1 MMLEALV
8 TKYICNTEQVLAE
21 IKIAQ
26 NKATQI
32 DKEKIMRVIETAKQY
47 FADAKYYLEKNRF
60 ETSLVSVVYCEGL
73 LDALNQ
79 LGAVEFSWPAKK

>member
-1 MMLEALV
+1 MTLEALV
-8 TKYICNTEQVLAE
+8 TKYICNTEQVFAE

-26 NKATQI
+26 NKSTPTN
-32 DKEKIMRVIETAKQY
+32 KEKVMKVIETAKHY
-47 FADAKYYLEKNRF
+47 FADAKYYLEKNKF

-73 LDALNQ
+73 LDALNM